1 MLVADLTMSMIANE
15 EAYCIPSPKKSKF
28 LSSTNMKF
36 KEYFNAVPPKDL
48 HEILTAFDE
57 LNGKRI

>member
-1 MLVADLTMSMIANE
+1 MNMIANE